1 MTEAQ
6 AAQFVEAFAAAWR
19 TRDAAAFEALW
30 HPDGAL
36 RWPFTGR
43 AIAGAEIG
51 RLNDMLAAQ
60 APDLVW
66 TLIGWTWRDDVVVVE
81 WENSRGSGEG
91 RARWRGVD
99 KFTLRDGRIAEEVV
113 YTDTAPLRAMQRGE
127 ALETMIPF

>member
-1 MTEAQ
+1 M
-6 AAQFVEAFAAAWR
+6 EAFTAAWR
-19 TRDAAAFEALW
+19 TRDPTAFEALW

-66 TLIGWTWRDDVVVVE
+66 TLIGWTWRNDVVVVE
-81 WENSRGSGEG
+81 WENSRGTGDTRVS
-91 RARWRGVD
+91 WRGVD
-99 KFTLRDGRIAEEVV
+99 KFTLRNGRIAEEVV

-127 ALETMIPF
+127 ALEAMIPF